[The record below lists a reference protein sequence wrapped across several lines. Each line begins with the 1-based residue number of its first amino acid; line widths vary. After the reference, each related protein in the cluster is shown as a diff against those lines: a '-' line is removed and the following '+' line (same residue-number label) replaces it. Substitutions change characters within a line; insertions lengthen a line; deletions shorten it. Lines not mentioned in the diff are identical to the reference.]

1 MFPYNVCENLW
12 LSQREEKETKVK
24 TKKRSVRYVD
34 FDSVGFG
41 IGEQHDIL
49 TRQHEIQPRRL
60 DLVTRLR
67 RKKDFFSAG
76 TLALTYYII
85 MMLMTMFLVVS
96 LYWIT
101 L

>member
-12 LSQREEKETKVK
+12 LSESKEKETKIK
-24 TKKRSVRYVD
+24 TKKRSINYVD
-34 FDSVGFG
+34 FNSVGFG
-41 IGEQHDIL
+41 TGEQHDIL
-49 TRQHEIQPRRL
+49 ARQHEILPRRL
-60 DLVTRLR
+60 DLITQLR

-76 TLALTYYII
+76 TLALMYYII